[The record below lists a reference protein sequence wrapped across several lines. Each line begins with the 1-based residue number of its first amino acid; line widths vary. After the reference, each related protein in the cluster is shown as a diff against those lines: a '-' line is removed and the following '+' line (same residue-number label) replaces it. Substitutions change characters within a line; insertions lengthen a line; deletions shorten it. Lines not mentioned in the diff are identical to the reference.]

1 MGGSF
6 ICALPR
12 IFSAF
17 GLGFQGGFLMRKST
31 DCLLGL
37 KPWSLSAF
45 VVALLAV
52 VFATAMQE
60 ALTLLGATLHFATFL
75 PAILAASL
83 LAGVPAGAFAA
94 TLTIPIV
101 WWAFIP
107 PHFEFNPL
115 TVADYNSFFLFL
127 LLSSLAIWL
136 SCLTREVLLISR
148 N

>member
-1 MGGSF
+1 
-6 ICALPR
+6 
-12 IFSAF
+12 
-17 GLGFQGGFLMRKST
+17 MRKST

-52 VFATAMQE
+52 VVAATTQE
-60 ALTLLGATLHFATFL
+60 ALTLLGATLHFAAFL

-115 TVADYNSFFLFL
+115 TAADYNSFFLFL
-127 LLSSLAIWL
+127 LLSSLEIWF

>member
-1 MGGSF
+1 
-6 ICALPR
+6 
-12 IFSAF
+12 
-17 GLGFQGGFLMRKST
+17 MRKST

-52 VFATAMQE
+52 VVAAAMQE
-60 ALTLLGATLHFATFL
+60 VFTLLGATLHFATFL

-107 PHFEFNPL
+107 PYFEFNPL
-115 TVADYNSFFLFL
+115 TVADYNRFFLFL

-136 SCLTREVLLISR
+136 SRLCREVLLISR